1 MSQRTRI
8 DLPTILKAATEIVDS
23 QGLESLGLA
32 TLAQKLGIR
41 SPSLYNHID
50 GLPGLRIELAIHGCD
65 LLNSVITRAA
75 IGKSGDNAVYA
86 LAEEYLAFAR
96 SHPGLYEA
104 VQRVSDP
111 QEEQWQQAARR
122 LVETVVQVFQHY
134 GLDDYTSIHAVRSF
148 RSMVHGFISLERN
161 DGFKMPISVDD
172 SYRFLI
178 DTFLRG
184 LHSKMQAAQCAGELE

>member
-1 MSQRTRI
+1 MPQRTKI

-23 QGLESLGLA
+23 KGLESLGLA

-41 SPSLYNHID
+41 SPSLYNHVD
-50 GLPGLRIELAIHGCD
+50 GLPGLRVELAIHGCC
-65 LLNSVITRAA
+65 LLNSVLMRAA

-86 LAEEYLAFAR
+86 LAEEYLVFAR

-111 QEEQWQQAARR
+111 QEERWQQAAQR
-122 LVETVVQVFQHY
+122 LVETVVQVFQYY
-134 GLDDYTSIHAVRSF
+134 GWDDYTSIHAVRSF
-148 RSMVHGFISLERN
+148 RSMVHGFISLEQN
-161 DGFKMPISVDD
+161 EGFKMPIDVDD

-178 DTFLRG
+178 DTFLLG
-184 LHSKMQAAQCAGELE
+184 LHSKMHAAQCAVQPE

>member
-1 MSQRTRI
+1 M
-8 DLPTILKAATEIVDS
+8 
-23 QGLESLGLA
+23 
-32 TLAQKLGIR
+32 
-41 SPSLYNHID
+41 
-50 GLPGLRIELAIHGCD
+50 
-65 LLNSVITRAA
+65 RAA

-111 QEEQWQQAARR
+111 QEEKWQQAASR

-134 GLDDYTSIHAVRSF
+134 GCDDYTSIHAVRSF
-148 RSMVHGFISLERN
+148 RSLVHGFISLERN
-161 DGFKMPISVDD
+161 EGFKMPINVDD

-178 DTFLRG
+178 DTFLLG
-184 LHSKMQAAQCAGELE
+184 LHSKMQAAPI